1 VDVLG
6 IVVDVLDI
14 GDEIDLVSFKELG
27 PLDDLPADIAQNHYE
42 DHTVLED
49 ELVGLERA
57 WVEERVSAD
66 DEDDGSHNQ
75 SVPSGIWLESRAA
88 REERLP
94 VETLY
99 LHGVVEADPGGRH
112 DDPVEKLRRSN
123 ETDPPV
129 QDFGSTGGDGQVRQA
144 GEANR
149 DDHAD
154 VGNSVTVQPA
164 EEAGSLASQ
173 R

>member
-1 VDVLG
+1 MISLQSLA
-6 IVVDVLDI
+6 LDAYRR
-14 GDEIDLVSFKELG
+14 L
-27 PLDDLPADIAQNHYE
+27 
-42 DHTVLED
+42 TLED

-144 GEANR
+144 GEANCRGGSARPWANMWGVLTR